1 MINNPSCTR
10 LRHPQNPFL
19 KVSITEFILISFLK
33 IILPQKKSERKEKG
47 YKQLCD
53 RISQRCWDL
62 EAGRLLLL
70 VSVNNSVSLKWM
82 YSFTPRL
89 WFHRQLS
96 PPCPT
101 ADKRRKSCIICPG
114 FLFSFPCSS
123 SLSHLP
129 AIDLCLL
136 FLVPLLTHI
145 SSLKKQKKNPCFS
158 SMGYFSTVWWTNL
171 ARAPLASVLWPTE
184 TDELEQHT
192 STPLQKWEKCAPCF
206 LSLHC
211 LTKVWLLLLLHLKDG
226 RWLSP
231 CFI

>member
-1 MINNPSCTR
+1 MINNPGCTR

-19 KVSITEFILISFLK
+19 KVSITELILISFLK

-145 SSLKKQKKNPCFS
+145 SSLKKQKKTPVFLPWVI
-158 SMGYFSTVWWTNL
+158 F
-171 ARAPLASVLWPTE
+171 PL
-184 TDELEQHT
+184 
-192 STPLQKWEKCAPCF
+192 F
-206 LSLHC
+206 GG
-211 LTKVWLLLLLHLKDG
+211 LT
-226 RWLSP
+226 
-231 CFI
+231 